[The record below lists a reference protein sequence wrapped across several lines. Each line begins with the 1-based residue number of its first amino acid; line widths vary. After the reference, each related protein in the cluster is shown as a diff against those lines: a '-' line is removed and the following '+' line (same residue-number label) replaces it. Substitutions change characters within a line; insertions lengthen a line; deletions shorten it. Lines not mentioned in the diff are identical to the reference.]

1 MNDDEEIIEN
11 EIALQR
17 PAVRKDA
24 SAVRALLDPDFVE
37 VITTGKAFDREE
49 VIEALAGQTGYV
61 QTEVTNLQVASLS
74 PTVRLLT
81 YTDESR
87 YHSSVWVQASPG
99 VWLLRFHQQTSITAS
114 AV

>member
-1 MNDDEEIIEN
+1 MNDDEQIIEN

-49 VIEALAGQTGYV
+49 VIEDRGAGFA
-61 QTEVTNLQVASLS
+61 EAMCAAVT
-74 PTVRLLT
+74 
-81 YTDESR
+81 
-87 YHSSVWVQASPG
+87 
-99 VWLLRFHQQTSITAS
+99 
-114 AV
+114 